1 MIFLCCLLLVI
12 ITINFGVDF
21 AFKQPVTDFS
31 SVKKALAEWE
41 ENQNRRLQPSAG
53 TLYFFDPN
61 IVSKKQLTEWGLTDY
76 QASNLVKYRERGGV
90 FREADDLKKIY
101 GLDSS
106 QLNAL
111 IPWVRIEEQVD
122 RPGSKAAKANPV
134 RIELNR
140 ADSATLVKL
149 YGIGPVFSSRIIKY
163 RRLLGGF
170 ARKEQLL
177 EVYNF
182 KPEVFAQIK
191 DRICV
196 DTSRIE
202 KISLNF
208 SDYQDLVK
216 HPYLNGHHAGK
227 IISARNKSGPF
238 ETCEE
243 LLSKKI
249 LGEEVFRKIR
259 PYLKLN

>member
-1 MIFLCCLLLVI
+1 MVFLCCLLMI
-12 ITINFGVDF
+12 IIAVNFGIDF
-21 AFKQPVTDFS
+21 TKEQSVTDFS
-31 SVKKALAEWE
+31 SVKEALAEWE
-41 ENQNRRLQPSAG
+41 KSQKHLFQPSAG
-53 TLYFFDPN
+53 TLCFFDPN
-61 IVSKKQLTEWGLTDY
+61 IVSKKQLTEWGLPDY
-76 QASNLVKYRERGGV
+76 PASNLVKYRESGGV

-106 QLNAL
+106 HLNAL
-111 IPWVRIEEQVD
+111 TPWVRIGEQVD
-122 RPGSKAAKANPV
+122 HPASKAVKANPV
-134 RIELNR
+134 RIELNS

-163 RRLLGGF
+163 RWLLGGF

-177 EVYNF
+177 EVYHF
-182 KPEVFAQIK
+182 KPEVFMQIK
-191 DRICV
+191 EHICV
-196 DTSRIE
+196 DTSRIK

-216 HPYLNGHHAGK
+216 HPYLNGYHAGK
-227 IISARNKSGPF
+227 IIRARNKSGPF

-243 LLSKKI
+243 LLSKNI
-249 LGEEVFRKIR
+249 VDEEVFRKIK